1 MKRQIRANLMGPM
14 RLYHFLF
21 SCILVGGL
29 SISCKAQ
36 VQDIA
41 VSGLELC
48 DCLPAEE
55 YLLLK
60 KIKHASGETDTQYFA
75 NVESLITFL
84 TGYGHVGAH
93 ALNLNW
99 PQDMVVGSGDLTALL
114 TGFSI
119 YPPFQE
125 TLCSWEVVNVASHG
139 WILEQTN
146 ATGYTEA
153 YVHESTF
160 DEFEQGDETY
170 GQCMLN
176 SFDLEMVYL
185 PDSVVRLTFV
195 KKFQGNLD

>member
-1 MKRQIRANLMGPM
+1 MRLFLFLSMCLMGV
-14 RLYHFLF
+14 
-21 SCILVGGL
+21 CL
-29 SISCKAQ
+29 SPPVHAQ
-36 VQDIA
+36 VQDYA
-41 VSGLELC
+41 SSGTELC
-48 DCLPAEE
+48 DCLPADS

-60 KIKHASGETDTQYFA
+60 KVKHASGVTETSYFA

-99 PQDMVVGSGDLTALL
+99 PADMVVGSGDLTALL

-119 YPPFQE
+119 YPPFEE

-139 WILEQTN
+139 WIMEQTG
-146 ATGYTEA
+146 AVGYTEA

-160 DEFEQGDETY
+160 DEFEMGDETY

-195 KKFQGNLD
+195 RKFQGNPNMD